1 MNARIIV
8 PNCNGEGGG
17 CDYSGNTQGLLF
29 FLFNGQ
35 THGIWKL
42 LGQGLNLSCN
52 FNLRHSCG
60 NPGSFN
66 PQCQVG
72 APQSHTSAATQAAAV
87 GWFFFFSFF
96 GLPSG
101 IRSSWVRDHIW
112 ATVATYATAVATL
125 DPLTHTVPGQGSH
138 LYPDAVETP
147 PILFCQCGNFCSEF
161 LTLCATAESSHRG
174 FVKADSY
181 YFLIWVLVT
190 QRVTLHL
197 TVSFPVSMDMELRH
211 RGLNELHHVYMNA
224 PAGFG
229 ILGEAWNKSPAAT
242 KGWLFIKLSKH
253 ALHI

>member
-1 MNARIIV
+1 MGRAGVVI
-8 PNCNGEGGG
+8 
-17 CDYSGNTQGLLF
+17 TQGTHRGYFF
-29 FLFNGQ
+29 FLMAKPMAYGNSWARDW
-35 THGIWKL
+35 IW
-42 LGQGLNLSCN
+42 
-52 FNLRHSCG
+52 
-60 NPGSFN
+60 
-66 PQCQVG
+66 
-72 APQSHTSAATQAAAV
+72 AATSTYTTAV
-87 GWFFFFSFF
+87 ATLDPLGHLKATPLQQPELLQWDDSFFFPFF

-101 IRSSWVRDHIW
+101 IRSSWFRDHIW